1 MEYEKDKI
9 NRLINYKDNI
19 NNEILKN
26 DLEWIIGNYNEYF
39 MKIKDYENK
48 QKEYNRML
56 KKYFNIEDE
65 KAILKEKLELRTKR
79 YIFIKEKY
87 RELETKYN
95 AYCKNF
101 KNMI

>member
-1 MEYEKDKI
+1 MVYEKDKI
-9 NRLINYKDNI
+9 KRLINYKDKYT
-19 NNEILKN
+19 EGQLKN
-26 DLEWIIGNYNEYF
+26 DLEWIIEIYNEYF

-48 QKEYNRML
+48 QKEYNRMI

-65 KAILKEKLELRTKR
+65 KATLKEKLELRTKR
-79 YIFIKEKY
+79 YIYIKEKY
-87 RELETKYN
+87 RELESKYN